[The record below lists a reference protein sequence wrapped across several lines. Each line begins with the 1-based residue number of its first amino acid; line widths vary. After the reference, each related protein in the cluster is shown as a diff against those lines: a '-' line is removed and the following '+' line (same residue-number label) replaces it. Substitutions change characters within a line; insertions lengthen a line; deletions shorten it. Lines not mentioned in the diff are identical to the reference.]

1 MGLPIKALGD
11 NSNGMQKKVF
21 ITGITGFAGSH
32 LAKYLIG
39 KKNHTIAGSYYLEDS
54 LPIVSDIRD
63 EIECFKLDLT
73 NASKTEE
80 IIRAQ
85 KPDLIFHLAALTSP
99 AESFKSPLF
108 TITSN
113 VAMQVNLLEA
123 VKNNN
128 LLNTK
133 ILIVSSADIYGIVSQ
148 NDLPIDENTGFR
160 PTNPYAVSKL
170 TGDYL
175 GLQYVISHNL
185 QIIRVRPF
193 NHIGAGQSP
202 QFVVSSFAKQIAEIE
217 RLHREPILHV
227 GNIETK
233 RDFTD
238 VRDIVAA
245 YLSILEKGKI
255 GEVYNIGSGVAYKIA
270 DILDRLL
277 ALSLVQVTVEV
288 DDLLLRPSDT
298 PELVCDNS
306 KLVKQTGWKPQYSIE
321 DTLKTILDYWR
332 KIV

>member
-1 MGLPIKALGD
+1 MR
-11 NSNGMQKKVF
+11 QKVL
-21 ITGITGFAGSH
+21 ITGISGFAGNH
-32 LAKYLIG
+32 LARFLLAKNSYDIIG
-39 KKNHTIAGSYYLEDS
+39 TYYSKES
-54 LPIVSDIRD
+54 LSVLSDILPHLACMH
-63 EIECFKLDLT
+63 IDLT
-73 NASKTEE
+73 DAEKTKK
-80 IIRAQ
+80 IISEHQ
-85 KPDLIFHLAALTSP
+85 PDLIFHLAALTSP

-123 VKNNN
+123 IKNSN
-128 LLNTK
+128 LLDTK
-133 ILIVSSADIYGIVSQ
+133 VLIVSSADIYGIVEAA
-148 NDLPIDENTGFR
+148 DLPIDENTGFR

-170 TGDYL
+170 TQDYL

-193 NHIGAGQSP
+193 NHIGDGQSS

-217 RLHREPILHV
+217 KLQKEPILRV
-227 GNIETK
+227 GNIQTK

-245 YLSILEKGKI
+245 YTLILEKGKI

-277 ALSLVQVTVEV
+277 ALSAVNITVKIDET
-288 DDLLLRPSDT
+288 LLRPSDT
-298 PELVCDNS
+298 PELVCDNT
-306 KLVKQTGWKPQYSIE
+306 KLVEQTGWKPHYSID